1 MHLETGKLHSEC
13 AQIWSRIER
22 ARSDLWLIL
31 FYTRSFRRLPKSP
44 VDFIDFERADY
55 DVVVFHAER
64 AVFRTS
70 TLKKN
75 YKREQNS
82 GNAGGVLGG
91 GN

>member
-1 MHLETGKLHSEC
+1 LHLETGKLHSEF

-44 VDFIDFERADY
+44 VDYIDFERADY
-55 DVVVFHAER
+55 DIVVFHADG

-70 TLKKN
+70 AQKK
-75 YKREQNS
+75 YEREQNS